1 MDCFASLAM
10 TFYVSSLRGARRAT
24 RQSTLKQMLSLK
36 DICVNYSYKTVL
48 SGVSLNFEA
57 GKIYSL
63 LGENGAGKSTLAHVI
78 CGDILSTKG
87 CIYLN
92 EKKLKIRNPK
102 DAIRNGIVCVHQR
115 PLLAPSISIR
125 DNLRIGIKHKMTSF
139 IPNFTKIWL
148 PGRELSETVKNIS
161 EEEVFNASLT
171 GALLKSPSVLI
182 LDEPPFLNAQKIRK
196 LAESGLIIIIITH
209 SFKEAIEK
217 SDEVVLLK
225 DGNVLEKRLAKE
237 VTEEYIKEK
246 LFGLTQT
253 ITLPDFIEEKDITEE
268 EVMKL
273 RGKNKFTGYIPSDRT
288 FRASNPDLNIFQ
300 LCTAYHTDKKQKELE
315 EYSKKLLE
323 KADVNIRLYEKAR
336 CLSGGMLQ
344 RLILERELAEN
355 PKELY
360 LFDPTHG
367 LDAEATE
374 RLYSRLQGLAK
385 KGMKIII
392 GKV

>member
-1 MDCFASLAM
+1 MPILIM
-10 TFYVSSLRGARRAT
+10 LRL
-24 RQSTLKQMLSLK
+24 Q

-48 SGVSLNFEA
+48 TGVSLNFEK

-78 CGDILSTKG
+78 CGDILPTGGS
-87 CIYLN
+87 IYLN
-92 EKKLKIRNPK
+92 DKKLNIRNPK
-102 DAIRNGIVCVHQR
+102 DAIRSGIVCVHQR

-125 DNLRIGIKHKMTSF
+125 DNLRIGIKHQLTKL
-139 IPNFTKIWL
+139 IPDFAKVWL

-161 EEEVFNASLT
+161 EQEVFNTSLT
-171 GALLKSPSVLI
+171 GALLKSPFVLI
-182 LDEPPFLNAQKIRK
+182 LDEPPFLDTQKIRK
-196 LAESGLIIIIITH
+196 LAKTGIIIIIITH

-217 SDEVVLLK
+217 SDEVILLK
-225 DGNVLEKRLAKE
+225 DGNVLEKTPAKNI
-237 VTEEYIKEK
+237 TEEYIKEK
-246 LFGLTQT
+246 LFGLTKT
-253 ITLPDFIEEKDITEE
+253 ITVPDFIEEKDITEE

-273 RGKNKFTGYIPSDRT
+273 RNKAVSNFIGYIPSDRT
-288 FRASNPDLNIFQ
+288 FRASNPDLTIFQ
-300 LCTAYHTDKKQKELE
+300 LCTAYRTKGKQKELE
-315 EYSKKLLE
+315 EYAKALLE
-323 KADVNIRLYEKAR
+323 KAEVNIRLNEKAR

-355 PKELY
+355 PDELY

-385 KGMKIII
+385 IGVKIII
-392 GKV
+392 GKVE